1 MHQRQRIRWVSV
13 RCQGIKLAWQR
24 WRWHCCAKEIKFCE
38 GTHTHTEVRSQ
49 PHTYAAPHAVSNHHD
64 IDWFVVFFKKDREK
78 QLERIEIS
86 SFFRCGKYLEAISVA
101 ATKTF
106 SQLSFNSS
114 QEHTDNLNYHHVF
127 QWCCPWNCLVRALS
141 LISGYCSIEGAGK
154 EEKQSYLH
162 D

>member
-24 WRWHCCAKEIKFCE
+24 WRWHCCATEIKFCE

-49 PHTYAAPHAVSNHHD
+49 PHTYAAPHAVSNRCD
-64 IDWFVVFFKKDREK
+64 IDWFVVFWKRQRKNSWNALRFPLFLGVGSIWKP
-78 QLERIEIS
+78 
-86 SFFRCGKYLEAISVA
+86 FRSPL
-101 ATKTF
+101 
-106 SQLSFNSS
+106 QRLSHSCPLIQVKS
-114 QEHTDNLNYHHVF
+114 TQTILNYHRVF
-127 QWCCPWNCLVRALS
+127 QWCCSWNCLVRALS
-141 LISGYCSIEGAGK
+141 LISGYCSTKGAGK